1 MDSNNHSE
9 ATSSKSK
16 NKINE
21 TQQTSNNKK

>member
-1 MDSNNHSE
+1 MDINNHSE
-9 ATSSKSK
+9 ATSSESK